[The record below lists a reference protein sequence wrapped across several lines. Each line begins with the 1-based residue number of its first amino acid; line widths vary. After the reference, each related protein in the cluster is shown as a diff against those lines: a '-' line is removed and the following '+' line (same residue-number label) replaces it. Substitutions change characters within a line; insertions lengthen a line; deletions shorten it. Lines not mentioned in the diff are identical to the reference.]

1 MSSSIVWENH
11 DLLCILVRG
20 NLDSVSLSLSSQ
32 KLWIKEVGSDVAVL
46 RVDISVE
53 RLMTTISSV
62 AGSSLPP
69 TRFCLS
75 HHRD

>member
-1 MSSSIVWENH
+1 MSVS
-11 DLLCILVRG
+11 L
-20 NLDSVSLSLSSQ
+20 SLSLSSQ

-62 AGSSLPP
+62 AGSSLLQG
-69 TRFCLS
+69 FVS
-75 HHRD
+75 HITESR